1 MGFDP
6 NESWTPWPGGAPDF
20 SSSPAPAPAPA
31 PAVDTAP
38 PPGQWGGASQQTKTT
53 AGGAPVDQYG
63 NRMDTDAGRA
73 KSAQM
78 QAQAQIDAV
87 NAAFKVAQSEA
98 SYGRAQSAQNALDVA
113 QKNVNAYVSTQDL
126 LRGGPAVSQGITQQV
141 RTPAQQRSDAN
152 LQNFI
157 NQAATTKQNIQGMID
172 KLNTP
177 VNTPVIPDNK
187 PPDNKPSTLPPS
199 PFNPIISRSPESI
212 PPPSPTLIPAKDVV
226 NFQTQPASIE
236 AMEQILFEQIGGYE
250 LINLVRRDTVEGQN
264 PFYTLISNLSSVRRD
279 LDPSQIISLQKAN
292 QTGFERYEI
301 SLEQRIPGEK
311 YLTNNNISNFFYIA
325 SNGDLVIELD
335 NVKDDEEI
343 EVQMASSG
351 KIT

>member
-6 NESWTPWPGGAPDF
+6 NESWTPVIDPGPAPSPSPPPAPNVELRSALAPGPRPGEWGGAP
-20 SSSPAPAPAPA
+20 
-31 PAVDTAP
+31 
-38 PPGQWGGASQQTKTT
+38 QQVRTT
-53 AGGAPVDQYG
+53 AGGKPVDQYG
-63 NRMDTDAGRA
+63 NIMTSGAGQA

-78 QAQAQIDAV
+78 QAAAQAQ
-87 NAAFKVAQSEA
+87 VATKAYEVAKSEA
-98 SYGRAQSAQNALDVA
+98 SLGRVDSAQAALA
-113 QKNVNAYVSTQDL
+113 KAE
-126 LRGGPAVSQGITQQV
+126 
-141 RTPAQQRSDAN
+141 
-152 LQNFI
+152 
-157 NQAATTKQNIQGMID
+157 QAASTYIASQTQIKRNIENSGQTANWSNLAKFQAEAKTTGQTIQGMID